1 MAGLL
6 AGPWA
11 WPIRLGL
18 FLIGVAAP
26 IAAYWIALAMGLH
39 GTAAMDMLP
48 WGLPVTGLA
57 ALLFAL
63 TIRRGRKTQAGWA
76 FVFITAALACW
87 LGLLFLTP

>member
-1 MAGLL
+1 MT
-6 AGPWA
+6 GPLV
-11 WPIRLGL
+11 WPVRISL

-26 IAAYWIALAMGLH
+26 IAAYWLAMAFGLQ
-39 GTAAMDMLP
+39 GAAAMDKLP

-87 LGLLFLTP
+87 LGLLFLPL